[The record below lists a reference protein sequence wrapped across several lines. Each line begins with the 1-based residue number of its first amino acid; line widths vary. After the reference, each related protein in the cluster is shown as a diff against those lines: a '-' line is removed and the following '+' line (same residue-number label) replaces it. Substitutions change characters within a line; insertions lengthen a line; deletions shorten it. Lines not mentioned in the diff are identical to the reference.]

1 MTKKSYSELILL
13 DTIEE
18 RFEYLRM
25 SSLVGQSTFGFDRYL
40 NQTFYKSKIWRST
53 RDKVI
58 TRDNGCDLGVPG
70 YDIFDRI
77 IIHHMNPVTV
87 DDIKYERYDVINPEF
102 LICVS
107 EKTHNA
113 IHFGIDDF
121 LINKLVERRPNDT
134 IPWK

>member
-1 MTKKSYSELILL
+1 MKKSYSGLILFE
-13 DTIEE
+13 TIEE

-58 TRDNGCDLGVPG
+58 IRDDGCDLGVPG
-70 YDIFDRI
+70 YDIFDKI
-77 IIHHMNPVTV
+77 IIHHMNPVTI
-87 DDIKYERYDVINPEF
+87 DDIKHKRFDVINPEF

-107 EKTHNA
+107 ERTHNA
-113 IHFGIDDF
+113 IHFGTED
-121 LINKLVERRPNDT
+121 LLPKKLVERRPNDT
-134 IPWK
+134 IPWKL